1 MPYPICMVFHIRSS
15 VRSHFGPVPGCFTA
29 PGCSSCRPAGHVGGH
44 GPAAVHARGI
54 QPFDQLAGHF
64 GAPGLGRPAPGLAG
78 AVQGSAASTG
88 ASCSSST
95 SDCSS
100 TGGCSSAYSSDGD
113 TTGGSSSSSSSICW
127 RSCDSPD
134 HPPGSREGLGGSH
147 RHPVSPHPGVP
158 VHQEP
163 ARAPRTH
170 SLPLVPEQ
178 PAEPDHDH
186 RRVSPAGGSDPDF
199 DQQPDFQQPNRC
211 DQLLPVECVYMYMY
225 MYIAWF
231 WFSRGYHCEGWPMPF
246 AWCWFSRG

>member
-78 AVQGSAASTG
+78 AVQGTGASTG
-88 ASCSSST
+88 GSSR
-95 SDCSS
+95 SS
-100 TGGCSSAYSSDGD
+100 SSDG
-113 TTGGSSSSSSSICW
+113 TCTGGSSSSSSSICW

-134 HPPGSREGLGGSH
+134 HPPGSRKGLGGSH
-147 RHPVSPHPGVP
+147 RHPVPPHPSVP

-186 RRVSPAGGSDPDF
+186 RRVSPAG
-199 DQQPDFQQPNRC
+199 
-211 DQLLPVECVYMYMY
+211 
-225 MYIAWF
+225 
-231 WFSRGYHCEGWPMPF
+231 
-246 AWCWFSRG
+246 